1 MTIRAIVTGAVVVAG
16 LAIASVPVV
25 AQQQPQQ
32 QQPQQQPSQQHSE
45 IAPASAANAPETNE
59 VKYTTTELIP
69 LTVHQAWLKSGRNE
83 DVFFDMVTQLAE
95 LSAQDRDL
103 DLPQTAAAGRRVGEM
118 IKLMARKD
126 TDQLLYAVVD
136 AAVRKVGKPI
146 PPVAATK

>member
-1 MTIRAIVTGAVVVAG
+1 MTIRAIVSGAVVVAG

-25 AQQQPQQ
+25 AQQ
-32 QQPQQQPSQQHSE
+32 PSQQHSE
-45 IAPASAANAPETNE
+45 IAPASTANASEANE
-59 VKYTTTELIP
+59 AKYTNTELIP

-95 LSAQDRDL
+95 LSALDRDL
-103 DLPQTAAAGRRVGEM
+103 ELPQTAAAGRRVGEM

-136 AAVRKVGKPI
+136 AAVRKVGKPL
-146 PPVAATK
+146 PTVAPTK

>member
-16 LAIASVPVV
+16 LAIASVPVM

-32 QQPQQQPSQQHSE
+32 PSQKHSE

-103 DLPQTAAAGRRVGEM
+103 ELPQTVAAGRRVGEM